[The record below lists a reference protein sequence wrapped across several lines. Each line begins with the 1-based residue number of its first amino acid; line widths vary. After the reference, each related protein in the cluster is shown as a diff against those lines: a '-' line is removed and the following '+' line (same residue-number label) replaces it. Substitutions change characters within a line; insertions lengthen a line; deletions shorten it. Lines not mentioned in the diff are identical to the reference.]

1 MEILKSLAVILIPAA
16 IVTAAVEPD
25 LAEVRGRLP
34 NGKFALVRL
43 QFKKGVVVDSK
54 ELPKTFA
61 TKKGS
66 LPQWLP
72 YEDLTTEGK
81 RWTLKALFPKDEW
94 NKDGIKHS
102 VRWPKLESV
111 WLLST
116 LFTGYGQ
123 HYDKLMDANPN
134 KPELFKEG
142 DIWLIPKI
150 LLSPEFGG
158 AAKAPDR
165 SQPED
170 ELSDEARTAAFRAM
184 LSYEKDSKGDYAA
197 YKLRKSETLYYS
209 VVMRYTDLVDAKEV
223 NQLANIIAKRSD
235 IDDVRSIQP
244 GQLIKIPLEYL
255 TDPFMPEGSKGLAE
269 ERQMRAE
276 VRRTAKIEAGPRLSG
291 VRIVLDPG
299 HGGIDSGARANGVW
313 ESDFVY
319 DITMRVRRLLEFNT
333 EAQVST
339 TLRYE
344 GIGFGIRNSI
354 PSMTKNAVL
363 LTTPPKPND
372 GESAISTSVNLRW
385 VLANHFFTRPKAA
398 DSRKTIFISF
408 HADSLHPSSRGS
420 MVYVPAS
427 NLVPS
432 KFTWSGDGT
441 HVSELRYGASVSF
454 TARQKLESE
463 ARSHIFAEGLLKILD
478 QEGLPIHANRPIRNA
493 INRSGKSF
501 IPAVIRTNMAMTKV
515 LIEVV
520 NLQNEEDAVLLKAP
534 DFRERYAEAV
544 VKAIRTHFKNA

>member
-1 MEILKSLAVILIPAA
+1 METLKALAAIFVPAA
-16 IVTAAVEPD
+16 IVMAAIEPD

-34 NGKFALVRL
+34 NKKSAIVRL

-54 ELPKTFA
+54 DLPKTFVS
-61 TKKGS
+61 KKSG
-66 LPQWLP
+66 LPQWIP

-81 RWTLKALFPKDEW
+81 RWVLKTLFPKDEW
-94 NKDGIKHS
+94 TKDGVKHS

-111 WLLST
+111 WLLSA

-134 KPELFKEG
+134 NPELFKEN
-142 DIWLIPKI
+142 DIWRIPKK

-158 AAKAPDR
+158 AAKAPDK

-170 ELSDEARTAAFRAM
+170 DLSDEARTTAFRAM
-184 LSYEKDSKGDYAA
+184 LSYEKDPKGDYAA
-197 YKLRKSETLYYS
+197 YKLRKGETLYNS

-223 NQLANIIAKRSD
+223 SQLVAVIAKRSG

-244 GQLIKIPLEYL
+244 GQIIKIPLDYL
-255 TDPFMPEGSKGLAE
+255 SDPFMSEGSKGLAE
-269 ERQMRAE
+269 DRQMRAE

-299 HGGIDSGARANGVW
+299 HGGIDPGARANGVW

-319 DITMRVRRLLEFNT
+319 DITMRVRRLLRLNT
-333 EAQVST
+333 EAQVLT

-344 GIGFGIRNSI
+344 GIGFGIRDRI
-354 PSMTKNAVL
+354 HEITKGAVL
-363 LTTPPKPND
+363 LTTPHKPND
-372 GESAISTSVNLRW
+372 GESSISTSVNLRW
-385 VLANHFFTRPKAA
+385 VMANHFFTRPKPA

-408 HADSLHPSSRGS
+408 HADSLHPLARGT

-432 KFTWSGDGT
+432 KYSWDGNGT

-454 TARQKLESE
+454 TSRQKLESE
-463 ARSHIFAEGLLKILD
+463 AQSLIFAEGLLKALN
-478 QEGLPIHANRPIRNA
+478 QERLPIHANRPIRNV
-493 INRSGKSF
+493 INRSGRTF
-501 IPAVIRTNMAMTKV
+501 VPAVIRTNIAMTKV
-515 LIEVV
+515 LVEVV
-520 NLQNEEDAVLLKAP
+520 NLQNEEDVLLLKDP

-544 VKAIRTHFKNA
+544 FKAIRAHFKN